1 MTVVKKTENEQIR
14 ELNDRFRKTGLGGT
28 VMLTHGIA
36 SLPEEDQVAIVGAVQ
51 RFDGFTRENDP
62 YGEHD
67 CAAVE
72 TGRHRVFFKIDY
84 YNPELTHHSDDP
96 TDPEKTMRVLTIM
109 LPEEY

>member
-1 MTVVKKTENEQIR
+1 MTAIKTTENEQIR
-14 ELNDRFRKTGLGGT
+14 VLNDKLRKTGIGGT
-28 VMLTHGIA
+28 VMLTHGVA
-36 SLPEEDQVAIVGAVQ
+36 SLPEEDQQAIMQAVRQ
-51 RFDGFTRENDP
+51 FSAFTRDNDP

-67 CAAVE
+67 CAAVQSDQY
-72 TGRHRVFFKIDY
+72 RVLFKIDY

>member
-1 MTVVKKTENEQIR
+1 MTVVKTTENEQIR
-14 ELNDRFRKTGLGGT
+14 ELNDKLRKTGIGGT

-36 SLPEEDQVAIVGAVQ
+36 SLPEKDQLAIMRAVGQ
-51 RFDGFTRENDP
+51 FDAFTRDNDP

-67 CAAVE
+67 CAAVQFDQY
-72 TGRHRVFFKIDY
+72 HVLFKIDY

-96 TDPEKTMRVLTIM
+96 TDPEMTMRVLTIM